1 MPYMFTYNIFPADQ
15 AKNISEIYLKEMKEA
30 RAALR
35 LLAKEI
41 IANSVKATM
50 EGMSAISI
58 FDVKEGK
65 LEELLK
71 LQQELLL
78 AYHEIPGYRYRI
90 EVRFKATE
98 ALGMIGMKMP
108 E

>member
-1 MPYMFTYNIFPADQ
+1 MPYMFMYNIFPADQ
-15 AKNISEIYLKEMKEA
+15 AENISKIYLKEMKEA

-35 LLAKEI
+35 PLAKEI
-41 IANSVKATM
+41 IPNSVKATM
-50 EGMSAISI
+50 DGMSAISV

-65 LEELLK
+65 LGEVLK

-78 AYHEIPGYRYRI
+78 AYREIPGHKYRI

>member
-1 MPYMFTYNIFPADQ
+1 MFTYNIFPADQ
-15 AKNISEIYLKEMKEA
+15 AENISKIYLKEMKEA

-50 EGMSAISI
+50 EGMSAISV

>member
-15 AKNISEIYLKEMKEA
+15 AENISKIYLKEMKEA

-50 EGMSAISI
+50 EGMSAISV

-90 EVRFKATE
+90 EVRFKTTE

>member
-15 AKNISEIYLKEMKEA
+15 AENISKIYLKEMKEA

-35 LLAKEI
+35 PLAKEI
-41 IANSVKATM
+41 IPNSVKATM
-50 EGMSAISI
+50 EGMSAISV
-58 FDVKEGK
+58 FDIKEGK
-65 LEELLK
+65 LEEVLK

-78 AYHEIPGYRYRI
+78 AYHEIPGYRYNI

>member
-15 AKNISEIYLKEMKEA
+15 AENITKIYLKEMKEA

-35 LLAKEI
+35 PLGKEI

-50 EGMSAISI
+50 DGMSAISV

-65 LEELLK
+65 LEEILK
-71 LQQELLL
+71 LQQELIL
-78 AYHEIPGYRYRI
+78 AYHEIPGYKYRI

>member
-15 AKNISEIYLKEMKEA
+15 AENISKIYLKEMKEA

-35 LLAKEI
+35 PLAKEI
-41 IANSVKATM
+41 IANSIKATM
-50 EGMSAISI
+50 DGMSAISV

-65 LEELLK
+65 LEEILK
-71 LQQELLL
+71 LQQELIL
-78 AYHEIPGYRYRI
+78 AYHEIPGYKYRI

>member
-15 AKNISEIYLKEMKEA
+15 AENISKIYLKEMKEA

-50 EGMSAISI
+50 EGMSAISV

>member
-15 AKNISEIYLKEMKEA
+15 AKNISKIYLKEMKEA

-50 EGMSAISI
+50 EGMSAISV

-65 LEELLK
+65 REELLK